1 MTKLLKSIKIVQS
14 HDHKCTA
21 TFYYESRCSTD
32 FERLFGGC
40 SLLGSGQFLSVGE
53 IVDGDRKKDV
63 QQRVFFNDG

>member
-1 MTKLLKSIKIVQS
+1 M
-14 HDHKCTA
+14 
-21 TFYYESRCSTD
+21 FYSESQRGTD

-40 SLLGSGQFLSVGE
+40 SLLGGGQFLSVGE